1 MSLSKLNELQGSV
14 EKLEQVKLQKEQ
26 ELSALEIRIN
36 QSKKDLSELM
46 KLMKLESKDWVVR
59 IQVKKFTFPW
69 HYYGWANINQR
80 TYVSEE
86 IIFVTPVLAH
96 AMMKAITGCVGCG
109 SAEEYHLVE

>member
-46 KLMKLESKDWVVR
+46 KLMKLESKD
-59 IQVKKFTFPW
+59 
-69 HYYGWANINQR
+69 
-80 TYVSEE
+80 
-86 IIFVTPVLAH
+86 
-96 AMMKAITGCVGCG
+96 
-109 SAEEYHLVE
+109 